1 MAIKRIE
8 AIYKFLQAARNLV
21 KNKAMTKEQ
30 ILDFAKREFGEIDDF
45 FKLQI
50 DNLFREPKV
59 ISPVKEAYK
68 KELKRLEGA
77 LGSLDS
83 KQPGFTKAAN
93 ELIAKITKLQRD
105 YKTGKFVPKE
115 KADVIPIRQKEGI
128 ETLSEADK
136 DIADIQKT
144 MDDLDETMKEADA
157 FSESIGFPKNPY
169 RPGGALDP
177 VTGVTRTLARRI
189 LEKKGIEIGKK
200 DPLEVFENTIGFDV
214 LTDVKNLADD
224 IVDAEKQGRNLK
236 SMDELLE
243 IEGLFNVKI
252 SDNPVKGMPHEEFV
266 KMVDKI
272 ESEKLI
278 DKVGKE
284 FQLDVEKFAKEFSV
298 SKEEALRISK
308 LPAKEQQT
316 ILQKYIDEDLKQRI
330 ELADFDVTGR
340 DPNAHG
346 GIIGSLR
353 LNRMGFDGGGDAL
366 TRFKN
371 AIVQDMKPYAPGIS
385 EDRLWV
391 LVKDITLD
399 MSPEEAQASVIANFK
414 KNFAT
419 GGRVQ
424 AASGGLINILKL

>member
-1 MAIKRIE
+1 MRRQYKLRGYTTNGYKRIE

-30 ILDFAKREFGEIDDF
+30 ILDFAKREFGEVSKLLKKQIDDI
-45 FKLQI
+45 FKAK
-50 DNLFREPKV
+50 PKT
-59 ISPVKEAYK
+59 EK
-68 KELKRLEGA
+68 KGEV
-77 LGSLDS
+77 
-83 KQPGFTKAAN
+83 
-93 ELIAKITKLQRD
+93 
-105 YKTGKFVPKE
+105 VPIK
-115 KADVIPIRQKEGI
+115 KDEGI

-136 DIADIQKT
+136 DIADIQKSI
-144 MDDLDETMKEADA
+144 DDLDETVKEADA

-177 VTGVTRTLARRI
+177 VEGVTRTLARRI

-200 DPLEVFENTIGFDV
+200 DPLDVFENTIGFDV

-252 SDNPVKGMPHEEFV
+252 SDNPVKGITSEE
-266 KMVDKI
+266 
-272 ESEKLI
+272 LI
-278 DKVGKE
+278 GKVGKE
-284 FQLDVEKFAKEFSV
+284 FKLDVEKFAKEFSV

>member
-50 DNLFREPKV
+50 DNLFRKPKV

-128 ETLSEADK
+128 ETLSEADE
-136 DIADIQKT
+136 DIANIQKT

-252 SDNPVKGMPHEEFV
+252 SDNPVKGITSEE
-266 KMVDKI
+266 
-272 ESEKLI
+272 LI
-278 DKVGKE
+278 GKVGKE
-284 FQLDVEKFAKEFSV
+284 FKLDVEKFAKDFPV
-298 SKEEALRISK
+298 SKEEAIRISK
-308 LPAKEQQT
+308 LPAEEQQK
-316 ILQKYIDEDLKQRI
+316 ILKKYIDEDFKQQI

-353 LNRMGFDGGGDAL
+353 LNRMGFDSGGTSL
-366 TRFKN
+366 QRLKQI
-371 AIVQDMKPYAPGIS
+371 IVDDMMSKTGVS
-385 EDRLWV
+385 EDKLQ
-391 LVKDITLD
+391 LIVKDITLD
-399 MSPEEAQASVIANFK
+399 MNPDQIQASIVENFK
-414 KNFAT
+414 KNFGSYAT

-424 AASGGLINILKL
+424 ASSGGLINILKL